1 MQGWG
6 GGVGW
11 CPAVPHHPNPV
22 RPPPGFIRV
31 LAQARGEAP
40 GRLFSRFS
48 LLKLKR
54 SSALGAARLGARSIG
69 HVLPLDTAENV
80 DVFYTHNF

>member
-1 MQGWG
+1 MQGCG
-6 GGVGW
+6 GGAGES
-11 CPAVPHHPNPV
+11 CSPPSPQPRAS
-22 RPPPGFIRV
+22 PPGFIRV

-40 GRLFSRFS
+40 GCLFSRFS

-80 DVFYTHNF
+80 DVFYIHNF